1 MRPTTYTLL
10 DPSSPTARARGR
22 CALAVMTKAPR
33 AGESKTRLAPPLTR
47 EEAADLSACFLR
59 DTAANVAA
67 ACAALGAAAQGV
79 AAYTPAGAEDDLRR
93 LLPDSF
99 ALLTQRGETFG
110 ERLWNAARDLFADGY
125 DSLCLVDSDSPTLPT
140 RALVAAVEELS
151 KPGERVVLGA
161 ADDGGYYLM
170 ASSRRGRGSFRRSIG
185 ARGASPRRPSS
196 ARKSAASPSRC
207 SPLGTTWTTRR
218 RSPASAKS
226 CSTSRVRR
234 PGRRA
239 PKPPATAAP
248 PTSAATT
255 RRTRAT
261 SSRASAR
268 AKAAHASAA
277 RAARRAGARAT
288 RGRPRER

>member
-110 ERLWNAARDLFADGY
+110 ERLWNAARDLFAVGY

-161 ADDGGYYLM
+161 ADDGGYYLIGLKSPR
-170 ASSRRGRGSFRRSIG
+170 ARLFQEIDWSTGRVAAQTVERAEECCLPVALLPAWYDVDDAAALARLCEELLDEPRETPRQTRAETPRDGSAADFRGYDAPHTRDFLARLRAREGRARIRG
-185 ARGASPRRPSS
+185 ARGAAGGS
-196 ARKSAASPSRC
+196 ARHAGEAA
-207 SPLGTTWTTRR
+207 
-218 RSPASAKS
+218 
-226 CSTSRVRR
+226 
-234 PGRRA
+234 
-239 PKPPATAAP
+239 
-248 PTSAATT
+248 
-255 RRTRAT
+255 
-261 SSRASAR
+261 
-268 AKAAHASAA
+268 
-277 RAARRAGARAT
+277 
-288 RGRPRER
+288 